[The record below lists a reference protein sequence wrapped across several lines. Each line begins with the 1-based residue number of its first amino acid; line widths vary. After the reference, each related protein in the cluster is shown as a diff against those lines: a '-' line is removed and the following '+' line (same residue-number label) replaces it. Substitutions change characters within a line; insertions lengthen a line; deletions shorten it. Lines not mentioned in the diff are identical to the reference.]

1 MIQKKFFEKHYSRLR
16 TQGIIKSLLCGLMI
30 GLFANFLAAVAAWFF
45 DFGGIWFGIGIGAG
59 VTLIS
64 AVILYFAKF
73 KPTAK
78 QIARRVD
85 QLGLEE
91 RLITML
97 ELQQDESYI
106 AMLQRE
112 NAKEHLKKA
121 DPKKLRMRLPKAIAV
136 LVVVAAVLATGMTT
150 VVGLASEDIIPAG
163 PDIVTPEDPME
174 SYIAVSYMTEEGGEI
189 EGEADQLILPG
200 ETTTPVV
207 AIPEDGWIF
216 VGWDDGLEN
225 PERQDSD
232 ITEDTVFIAVFE
244 EIGEGGEDGESD
256 EEAGGEGGSA
266 EGDKAEDIPN
276 EGSADVD
283 SEQQGSAG
291 DEGNGSGADANQ
303 DGGKG
308 ESDEQGE
315 GKGEGQGLG
324 AGGKWQDSNQFI
336 DGNTY
341 YRDYLDMYYQMAQQI
356 FEENGEIPPELR
368 DFFENYFN
376 GI

>member
-1 MIQKKFFEKHYSRLR
+1 
-16 TQGIIKSLLCGLMI
+16 MI
-30 GLFANFLAAVAAWFF
+30 GLFANFLAAAVAWFF
-45 DFGGIWFGIGIGAG
+45 DFGGIWFGIGIGVG
-59 VTLIS
+59 ITLIS
-64 AVILYFAKF
+64 SVILYFAKF

-121 DPKKLRMRLPKAIAV
+121 DPKKLRMRLPKAIVV

-163 PDIVTPEDPME
+163 TDIVTPEDPME
-174 SYIAVSYMTEEGGEI
+174 SYISVSYMTEEGGEI
-189 EGEADQLILPG
+189 EGESDQLILPG

-225 PERQDSD
+225 PERQDYD
-232 ITEDTVFIAVFE
+232 ITENTVFTAIFE
-244 EIGEGGEDGESD
+244 EIGEGGEDGEGSD
-256 EEAGGEGGSA
+256 ESGGENGGS
-266 EGDKAEDIPN
+266 EGDKAEDVPG
-276 EGSADVD
+276 EGDANTD

-291 DEGNGSGADANQ
+291 EEGSGSGSDANN

-356 FEENGEIPPELR
+356 FEENGEIPPEMR